1 LEIEMAASAREEVR
15 GLTSLRGV
23 AALLVLLFHG
33 PILGLGSRLYAL
45 TWFFAQ
51 GWLWVDFFFLLSG
64 FIMAYAYG
72 PRFAKRFS
80 TRDVG
85 LFLIKRFARIWP
97 LHVLTLAILV
107 GLEFV
112 KYSWAYDYS
121 DRVSPP
127 FTEHSDAAALPLQ
140 LAFLQILVP
149 MDTWNTPAWSIGC
162 EWWAYC
168 SFPAIYY
175 AISRLRHPGS
185 RALVYGVCYAALIL
199 LWIQSGSTLNVE
211 YNGRGL
217 IRCFAEFIL
226 GIGIFDLWR
235 VGAVREWVETDGF
248 FVNVTMA
255 LGVALHFFFWD
266 FLVVPLMAALVLAT
280 ASNRGH
286 VCWLLERWPLR
297 FLGEISFS
305 IYLVHW
311 PVFLAFA
318 LLVAR
323 VHGSVLTETP
333 SLAVSLALMV
343 VALPLVLWLA
353 HLTYRH
359 VEVPMRHWLT
369 TRLTRLLERAPV
381 APAPAPPVTS
391 VPARDRESSAVTGAY

>member
-1 LEIEMAASAREEVR
+1 MVRSAREEVR
-15 GLTSLRGV
+15 GLTTLRGV

-72 PRFAKRFS
+72 DQFAR
-80 TRDVG
+80 G
-85 LFLIKRFARIWP
+85 LSAQDIGHFLIKRFARIWP
-97 LHVLTLAILV
+97 LHVLTLGILV
-107 GLEFV
+107 VLEFI
-112 KYSWAYDYS
+112 KYGGPYEYS
-121 DRVSPP
+121 DLVSAP

-140 LAFLQILVP
+140 LTFLQILVP
-149 MDTWNTPAWSIGC
+149 MDTWNTPAWSISC

-168 SFPAIYY
+168 SFPVIYY
-175 AISRLRHPGS
+175 TLSRLRHPAS
-185 RALVYGVCYAALIL
+185 RSLVYGICYAALIL
-199 LWIQSGSTLNVE
+199 LWERAGSTLNVV
-211 YNGRGL
+211 YNGCGL
-217 IRCFAEFIL
+217 VRCFAEFIL

-235 VGAVREWVETDGF
+235 VRAVREWVGTDGF

-255 LGVALHFFFWD
+255 LGVALHCLFWD

-286 VCWLLERWPLR
+286 VCGLLECRPLR

-311 PVFLAFA
+311 PVFLSFA
-318 LLVAR
+318 LVVAR
-323 VHGSVLTETP
+323 VHGSVLTKTP
-333 SLAVSLALMV
+333 SLLESLVLMLL
-343 VALPLVLWLA
+343 ALPLVLWFA
-353 HLTYRH
+353 QLTYRYF
-359 VEVPMRHWLT
+359 ELPMRHWLT
-369 TRLTRLLERAPV
+369 ARLTRLFDRAPV
-381 APAPAPPVTS
+381 SVP
-391 VPARDRESSAVTGAY
+391 VPAREREGSVITGAY